1 REVADLGQARG
12 TQVGDLMLFQIG
24 PNGFDRVELGRVGR
38 QERNG
43 EAAILLFQP
52 LPQGLALVRSHAV
65 PNDQQ
70 RARDL
75 PDQGTEKLDD
85 LLGTDRAI
93 EEAEVKAPP
102 AQSSDGRHLLPR
114 EALLDH
120 GGVSFQRPGAGDR
133 TLLRQARLVYEDDGS
148 ALPLG
153 VFFRAG
159 QDFFFQRWI
168 ACSLRCRARRSGRCG
183 VKPRPR
189 NNSQPPEWLY
199 ATPNSRLTRARTRL
213 MVHSSVANPAAS
225 APSSNLRR
233 SASHCLA
240 SSDFGRPS
248 GLALSLPSAP
258 LALASF
264 CAHTF
269 TDWRVTPSRRATS
282 ASDTLRLSIR
292 APAMRRASIAFMS
305 RLAMRSSRR
314 DDSRRFNAQGYQTV
328 VTHLLN
334 SQ

>member
-1 REVADLGQARG
+1 MNDTSKGQLCLLPEGTNQLGPSLHGLQPLSREVADLGQARG

-24 PNGFDRVELGRVGR
+24 PNG
-38 QERNG
+38 
-43 EAAILLFQP
+43 EAAILLCQP

-168 ACSLRCRARRSGRCG
+168 ACSLRCR
-183 VKPRPR
+183 
-189 NNSQPPEWLY
+189 
-199 ATPNSRLTRARTRL
+199 
-213 MVHSSVANPAAS
+213 
-225 APSSNLRR
+225 
-233 SASHCLA
+233 
-240 SSDFGRPS
+240 
-248 GLALSLPSAP
+248 
-258 LALASF
+258 
-264 CAHTF
+264 
-269 TDWRVTPSRRATS
+269 
-282 ASDTLRLSIR
+282 
-292 APAMRRASIAFMS
+292 
-305 RLAMRSSRR
+305 
-314 DDSRRFNAQGYQTV
+314 
-328 VTHLLN
+328 
-334 SQ
+334 